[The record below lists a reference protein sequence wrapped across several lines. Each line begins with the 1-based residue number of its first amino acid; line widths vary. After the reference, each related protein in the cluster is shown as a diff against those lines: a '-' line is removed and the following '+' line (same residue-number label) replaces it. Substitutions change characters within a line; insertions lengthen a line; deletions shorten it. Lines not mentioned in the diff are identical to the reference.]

1 MLRAMIFGAQGQATA
16 DESGDKDPNYL
27 FYRNEIPCKPDG
39 DYCDN
44 IHQKWAKDF
53 ARLEMHHGYIQWI
66 FPVFENA
73 GMNFESKPLSKEG
86 AALIRKDPACA
97 RRVIKSYEMMLNFYG
112 FKLADEKTGRIEL
125 DNEPEDRL
133 DNLNCSAHN
142 WLRVSRIIT
151 SLGELGFRR
160 YKQPLIEALQRQV
173 QNPQGIPNAAR
184 SCNDFWAPLVSGEG
198 EPWYQ
203 RKTREDAADRE
214 ESCIFQPGGELADGP
229 AASSE

>member
-1 MLRAMIFGAQGQATA
+1 MDAFAALMGGRAAPRA
-16 DESGDKDPNYL
+16 DGVDPNLL
-27 FYRNEIPCKPDG
+27 FYKGELSSEPNGAKVDQIHRSWRG
-39 DYCDN
+39 D
-44 IHQKWAKDF
+44 F
-53 ARLEMHHGYIQWI
+53 RRLELHHGYIQWL